1 MDIVNQKWMHTMVT
15 QVLRSS
21 NKWFSTYI
29 SRIFGF
35 HSRLKLE
42 KAKSEKVYTPVSSTT
57 SFFYTS
63 VKRSYQSLDKYIH
76 RLNRRYLKLTSVQL
90 SRMLVFQGVSRLYT
104 PVKPTIFEINIGA
117 IVQNVG
123 FPRVFQGYI
132 HRLNRRYLKLTSVQ
146 LSRTLVFPGISRL
159 HSPIKPT
166 IFEINIGAIVQ

>member
-76 RLNRRYLKLTSVQL
+76 RLNRRYLKLASVQL
-90 SRMLVFQGVSRLYT
+90 SRTLVFQGVSRLHS
-104 PVKPTIFEINIGA
+104 PVKPTIFEINVGA
-117 IVQNVG
+117 FVQRVG
-123 FPRVFQGYI
+123 FSRDFRSYT
-132 HRLNRRYLKLTSVQ
+132 HRLNRRW
-146 LSRTLVFPGISRL
+146 I
-159 HSPIKPT
+159 
-166 IFEINIGAIVQ
+166 